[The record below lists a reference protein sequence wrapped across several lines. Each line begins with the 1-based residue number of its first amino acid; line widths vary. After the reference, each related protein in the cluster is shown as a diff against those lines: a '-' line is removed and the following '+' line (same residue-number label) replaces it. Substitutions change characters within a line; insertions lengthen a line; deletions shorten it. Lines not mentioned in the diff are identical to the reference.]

1 MFEDQDEAHRG
12 APVAAPDEGW
22 GSASFHREIGRA
34 VTVGNDAA
42 GFFASVAVGLMVG
55 LGADH
60 LLGTGPALVVAGIM
74 AGAGTGLWRI
84 WRYLE
89 RGGDEERH

>member
-1 MFEDQDEAHRG
+1 MFENHGEARKG
-12 APVAAPDEGW
+12 TPDEGW
-22 GSASFHREIGRA
+22 GSASVHREIGRA
-34 VTVGNDAA
+34 VTAGNDAA

-60 LLGTGPALVVAGIM
+60 LLGTDPVLVVAGIM
-74 AGAGTGLWRI
+74 AGAGIGLWRI